1 MHHTLFQS
9 MAEDTI
15 AKIDNTFNINDP
27 LNFVF
32 LPANEELANKIR
44 SSIHSGKHT
53 NVAKQQ
59 VADSLKEMS
68 GRYTES
74 RTALIETIRQE
85 RSKLLKGEINLREK

>member
-59 VADSLKEMS
+59 VADSLK
-68 GRYTES
+68 RNV
-74 RTALIETIRQE
+74 RTLHR
-85 RSKLLKGEINLREK
+85 K

>member
-32 LPANEELANKIR
+32 LPANEKLANKIG

-53 NVAKQQ
+53 NVAKQH
-59 VADSLKEMS
+59 VTKSLDKMS
-68 GRYTES
+68 EHYTEG
-74 RTALIETIRQE
+74 RTAVVETIRQE
-85 RSKLLKGEINLREK
+85 RDKLLKGEINLREK